1 MPTNNPAFAIE
12 VEGKETIVGV
22 TQLIQRVE
30 YESADGIADV
40 ARLTAVNPDFIVS
53 NAKVFQPGNE
63 MSIFMGY
70 GSDLQHVGRV
80 IIAKN
85 RPTYPQNAMPT
96 IQIVGYTKDSKM
108 MDNAPEGSKKK
119 GGKGGRGF
127 KDVKFSDAVRE
138 RAGDYD
144 FETDI
149 DDTPDAEHGFWQKPG
164 LSDYEFVKGLSNIT
178 GFVFWVDGDDDGI
191 WTLHFKDPEQLTEQE
206 ETFTFKYNLG
216 DLSSLLSFQPELLI
230 KGFQTK
236 IAVKVKDIKTG
247 RILEAEVEE
256 ENDDAPDVSAET
268 EPTAELE
275 GDHTTASDIKLFIN
289 DFSFEVTANRR
300 FKTEAEI
307 IAWAQQW
314 FRRQRE
320 NFVLARG
327 RLIGVESLRA
337 RQVHAIE
344 GIESG
349 LEGDYYFTKVK
360 HIFSNSDGYVIDFG
374 ARKVMP

>member
-1 MPTNNPAFAIE
+1 MPTNDPAFAIE

-85 RPTYPQNAMPT
+85 RPMYPQNAMPT
-96 IQIVGYTKDSKM
+96 IQIVGYTKDAKM

-119 GGKGGRGF
+119 GGKGGRVF
-127 KDVKFSDAVRE
+127 KDAKFSDAVEE

-149 DDTPDAEHGFWQKPG
+149 DDTPDTEHNFIQKAG
-164 LSDYEFVKGLSNIT
+164 LSDYEFVKGLSNIA
-178 GFVFWVDGDDDGI
+178 GFVFWVDGDEDGI
-191 WTLHFKDPEQLTEQE
+191 WTLHFKDPEQLVEQE

-256 ENDDAPDVSAET
+256 ENDDAPDVSAEA

-327 RLIGVESLRA
+327 RLIGVESLRS
-337 RQVHAIE
+337 RQVHTIE

-349 LEGDYYFTKVK
+349 LEGGYYFTKAK